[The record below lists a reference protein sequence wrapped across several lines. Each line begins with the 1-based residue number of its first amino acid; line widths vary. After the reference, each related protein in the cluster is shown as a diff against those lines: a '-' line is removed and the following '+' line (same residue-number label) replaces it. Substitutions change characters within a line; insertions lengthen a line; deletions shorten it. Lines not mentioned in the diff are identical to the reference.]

1 MKIVAIY
8 TVKGGVGKTT
18 AAVNLAASAA
28 RAHRTLLW
36 DLDPQ
41 GGATFLLDVKPRRK
55 ADAHALVQGKRSLA
69 SLVRQHLDRSGSTWC
84 RPMRRYRELDLELD
98 ATGRPERRLGKLLSA
113 VAKRYDVVVL
123 DCPPGASLL
132 ADSVLDAA
140 DVIVVP
146 IVPGPLSVRA
156 LDQVVER
163 VEAMSRRRRPAV
175 LGYLSM
181 VDRRKNLHRELVDRL
196 PIERKAVA
204 TVAVPY
210 SSVVERMAV
219 ARASIG
225 QLAPRSAAAAA
236 FEELWTRVAAELAS
250 LSRSACLAAER
261 RVASRR
267 ATQPASGSASLTWRS
282 RPGRRNT
289 AGVSTA

>member
-1 MKIVAIY
+1 MKIVATY

-28 RAHRTLLW
+28 AGHRTLLW

-41 GGATFLLDVKPRRK
+41 GAASYLLDVKPRAK
-55 ADAHALVQGKRSLA
+55 GDAHALVRGKRGLGDV
-69 SLVRQHLDRSGSTWC
+69 VRRTSTQRLDVVPAHET
-84 RPMRRYRELDLELD
+84 YRELDLELD
-98 ATGRPERRLGKLLSA
+98 ATSRPERRLSKLLAA

-163 VEAMSRRRRPAV
+163 VDAMSRRRRPTV

-181 VDRRKNLHRELVDRL
+181 VDRRKTLHRELVDRL
-196 PIERKAVA
+196 PVEHTAVLA
-204 TVAVPY
+204 VAVPY
-210 SSVVERMAV
+210 SAVVERMAV
-219 ARASIG
+219 SRAPIG
-225 QLAPRSAAAAA
+225 QVAPRSAAAAA
-236 FEELWTRVAAELAS
+236 FEELWVRVAAELA
-250 LSRSACLAAER
+250 
-261 RVASRR
+261 V
-267 ATQPASGSASLTWRS
+267 
-282 RPGRRNT
+282 
-289 AGVSTA
+289 

>member
-1 MKIVAIY
+1 MKIVALY

-41 GGATFLLDVKPRRK
+41 GGATYLLDVKPRRK
-55 ADAHALVQGKRSLA
+55 ADAHALVRGKRNLA
-69 SLVRQHLDRSGSTWC
+69 SVVRRTSTERLDVVPAHES
-84 RPMRRYRELDLELD
+84 YRELDLELD
-98 ATGRPERRLGKLLSA
+98 ATGRPERRIGKLLSA
-113 VAKRYDVVVL
+113 VATAYDVAVL

-146 IVPGPLSVRA
+146 VVPGPLSVRA

-163 VEAMSRRRRPAV
+163 VEAMGRRRRPAV

-181 VDRRKNLHRELVDRL
+181 VDRRKGLHRELMARL
-196 PIERKAVA
+196 PVERTGVLS
-204 TVAVPY
+204 VVVPY
-210 SSVVERMAV
+210 AAVVERMAV
-219 ARASIG
+219 ARAPIG
-225 QLAPRSAAAAA
+225 QVAPRSAAAAA
-236 FEELWTRVAAELAS
+236 FDELWTGVAAAIGL
-250 LSRSACLAAER
+250 
-261 RVASRR
+261 
-267 ATQPASGSASLTWRS
+267 
-282 RPGRRNT
+282 
-289 AGVSTA
+289 

>member
-1 MKIVAIY
+1 M
-8 TVKGGVGKTT
+8 
-18 AAVNLAASAA
+18 
-28 RAHRTLLW
+28 LW

-41 GGATFLLDVKPRRK
+41 GGATFLLDVKPRSQGRCPRTR
-55 ADAHALVQGKRSLA
+55 AGQARALA
-69 SLVRQHLDRSGSTWC
+69 YLVRRTSTQRLDVVPAHET
-84 RPMRRYRELDLELD
+84 YRELDLELD
-98 ATGRPERRLGKLLSA
+98 ATSRPERRLGKLLSA

-236 FEELWTRVAAELAS
+236 FEELWT
-250 LSRSACLAAER
+250 
-261 RVASRR
+261 
-267 ATQPASGSASLTWRS
+267 G
-282 RPGRRNT
+282 
-289 AGVSTA
+289 